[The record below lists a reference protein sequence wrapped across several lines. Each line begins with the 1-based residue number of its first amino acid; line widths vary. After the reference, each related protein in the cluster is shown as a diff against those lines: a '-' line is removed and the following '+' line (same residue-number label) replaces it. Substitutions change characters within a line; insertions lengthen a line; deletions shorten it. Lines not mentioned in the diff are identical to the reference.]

1 MLMRLSLESTAS
13 TDSFTMPSVTM
24 RMAGHKACC
33 LYFLSDDPKV
43 TLISRFVY
51 K

>member
-1 MLMRLSLESTAS
+1 
-13 TDSFTMPSVTM
+13 
-24 RMAGHKACC
+24 MAGHKACC